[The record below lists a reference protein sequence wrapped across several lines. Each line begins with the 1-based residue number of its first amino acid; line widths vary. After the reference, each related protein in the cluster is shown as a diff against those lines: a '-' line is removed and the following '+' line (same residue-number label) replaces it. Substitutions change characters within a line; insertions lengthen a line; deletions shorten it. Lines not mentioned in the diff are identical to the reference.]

1 MKILIVSDTHR
12 RDENLKAV
20 IEQNLPLD
28 MFIHLGDAEGSEDRI
43 YQWLNPECRI
53 EMVLGNNDFFPCWTG
68 NGRSPSE
75 NTGRC

>member
-53 EMVLGNNDFFPCWTG
+53 VLAFLGTWGGWSTLG
-68 NGRSPSE
+68 
-75 NTGRC
+75 